1 MVHEIF
7 ANFRLISGTWAK
19 TRFEILSDEEAK
31 KINPEVTFII
41 VDAAEAEENNFDTFR
56 VIETTTDSGDEEASP
71 INNPVANIGELPPV
85 IGSDPVFQE
94 IVKNS
99 EDSENVKRGFNAYDP
114 RHSQVYA
121 HKYNDKYSNWY
132 YFRKG
137 Y

>member
-1 MVHEIF
+1 MIYLVISAIF
-7 ANFRLISGTWAK
+7 QEPELRRVTFQ
-19 TRFEILSDEEAK
+19 ILSDEEAK
-31 KINPEVTFII
+31 NVNPEVTFRI
-41 VDAAEAEENNFDTFR
+41 VDAAETDENTFDTFR
-56 VIETTTDSGDEEASP
+56 ITETTSAPIIEEASP
-71 INNPVANIGELPPV
+71 ITTNIGEIPSV

-94 IVKNS
+94 IVKS
-99 EDSENVKRGFNAYDP
+99 AEDSENVKRGFNQYDP